1 MVNLFLKLHDNAN
14 VHTYRNHLSRKKS
27 SDIDLSFKLAVK
39 VSSFLPRGKSIPK
52 TALLPAILSITKHQS
67 TKAVCSIKITNNQ
80 SNKALRLRANTD
92 FDSTRP
98 HRQRNNRV
106 YPKAVC
112 INYIRGKKGF
122 TEI

>member
-1 MVNLFLKLHDNAN
+1 MGY
-14 VHTYRNHLSRKKS
+14 HTINQLCDDQSTLLTSTLTHNHLSRKNHQILICHS
-27 SDIDLSFKLAVK
+27 N
-39 VSSFLPRGKSIPK
+39 SSFLPRGKSIPK
-52 TALLPAILSITKHQS
+52 TALLPAILSITKH
-67 TKAVCSIKITNNQ
+67 Q

-112 INYIRGKKGF
+112 INYTRGKKVSLKYDKYF
-122 TEI
+122 FIISNII